1 MLIYDLEDSYHLAS
15 LAGCN
20 PSSQRLLEQL
30 SNNLI
35 VPDALNSTP
44 LRRPRLVVWVDDFAI
59 FAYQSDASNI
69 D

>member
-1 MLIYDLEDSYHLAS
+1 MQLHDLEDPYHLAS

-30 SNNLI
+30 SNNLF
-35 VPDALNSTP
+35 VPDAPNPTP
-44 LRRPRLVVWVDDFAI
+44 SLRPRLVVWVDDFAI
-59 FAYQSDASNI
+59 FAYHSDFINV